1 MFVGNVFPYTGEQ
14 VSDLAEKIKDVF
26 KRLSVIAI
34 YLNIILLKEGSEV
47 FPFCGVYR
55 VVKHSF

>member
-1 MFVGNVFPYTGEQ
+1 M
-14 VSDLAEKIKDVF
+14 SDLAEKIKDVF
-26 KRLSVIAI
+26 KRLSVIAV